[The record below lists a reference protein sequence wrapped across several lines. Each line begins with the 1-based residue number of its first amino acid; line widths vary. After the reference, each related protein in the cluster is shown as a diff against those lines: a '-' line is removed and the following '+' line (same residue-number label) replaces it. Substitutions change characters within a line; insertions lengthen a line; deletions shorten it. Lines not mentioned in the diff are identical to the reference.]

1 MGQVF
6 AEPALP
12 SFATVEPCRRS
23 TTNSKILAANDDRTP
38 VDFCQS
44 CNVGRWRQSKEFTV
58 VGIFRDTRRFTD
70 FLERFGVNQLVDP
83 LTHR

>member
-6 AEPALP
+6 AETALP
-12 SFATVEPCRRS
+12 SFATVEPSRRS
-23 TTNSKILAANDDRTP
+23 ATNGKILAANDDRTP
-38 VDFCQS
+38 VDICQS
-44 CNVGRWRQSKEFTV
+44 RNVGRWRKSKEFPV

-70 FLERFGVNQLVDP
+70 FLERSGVNQLVDP